1 MKRLL
6 LVTLIACTFFCFTG
20 YAQVTGT
27 ITDPENT
34 PLPGVSIVI
43 MGSTTG
49 TTSDFDGKYSINAS
63 EGDVLQFSY
72 VGMTTVT
79 RTVGESDIIDIVLEE
94 DAEALDEVVVT
105 ALGIERE
112 KKALG
117 YASQQLNSDQ
127 LLEVPETNVV
137 SALSGKIAG
146 AQISTQGGAPG
157 QGARIVLRGV
167 NSLDPNAENQPLFVI
182 DGIPVSNDSYT
193 TGGGESRGMTNRAG
207 DINMEDVQNISVL
220 KGGAATA
227 LYGVRGANGVVIIT
241 TRKGKAGRTEFN
253 ISASTSFDEVNK
265 FPKTQKTYTQGWK
278 GEYDPNSFWP
288 TWGPS
293 VEEARK
299 IDPSHPDLFNN
310 YKNAYK
316 NGHSTNINFSA
327 SGGTEK
333 STFYAALSKFDQEG
347 VIPFSDYGKISAK
360 LSGDL
365 QLSDKIKITGSAN
378 FINSGGARVNIDRFN
393 TRLIYWAPRVDVN
406 DYEFENGTMKG
417 YQFDG
422 KEGNNSI
429 YGAKTNRFVDDVN
442 RLIGNLGFNYT
453 PVEGLDIS
461 YRFGI
466 DYYNDSRKATAPG
479 PREDVEDENIFGD
492 NELGHIIETRIISED
507 LTSNLMASYI
517 RDLGEDFTLTVRAGW
532 DVFQRKYDRVTT
544 SGEELDVWNLFHL
557 SNAANITTSQF
568 ISKFRVVG
576 LYGEVG
582 ISYKDFLYLTVT
594 DRNDWASTLPEKNRS
609 FNYPSVSG
617 SYVFTETMDMPQ
629 WFNYGKVR
637 ASWAQI
643 GKDPQIAYLT
653 SDVYQSDEDNFP
665 IENVTGWTRPENKAD
680 PDLLSEKTTE
690 IEFGT
695 ELRFFDNRLSLDVSW
710 YQSNAKDQIIRIPLP
725 FSTGYK
731 FYSTNAGEIEN
742 TGWEIML
749 NATPVQSGD
758 FSWNV
763 GVNFSNNKNEIVALK
778 EGIESVFLDSEFGY
792 VGSDASQVLY
802 AGHAYGNILGTS
814 YARYYEN
821 PGDEDPLV
829 VDKNRPILIGED
841 GFPVIDRGQKII
853 GNSTPDWM
861 MNIRNQVNYKNFSL
875 AFNFD
880 FRQGLEKFNNLG
892 NFLSAFGTADY
903 TTNRNETIVFEGVTA
918 DGSPNTKEV
927 YLGQGIGPDGE
938 DYGDGFYRNV
948 HRAVTENFVEDA
960 SWVRLKDVTLTYNFP
975 NAILE
980 KLSIA
985 RASISLSGTNLW
997 LSTDYSGFDPE
1008 TSARIGNADGFAGM
1022 GSFPGLRSYAA
1033 TLRLTF

>member
-1 MKRLL
+1 MKKLL
-6 LVTLIACTFFCFTG
+6 LTTLMACTFFCIAG
-20 YAQVTGT
+20 YAQITGT
-27 ITDPENT
+27 ITDVQNT

-49 TTSDFDGKYSINAS
+49 TTSDFDGHYTINAS

-72 VGMTTVT
+72 IGMITVT
-79 RTVGESDIIDIVLEE
+79 RTVGDTDVIDIVMEE
-94 DAEALDEVVVT
+94 DTQALDEVVVT

-117 YASQQLNSDQ
+117 YASQQLNSEQ
-127 LLEVPETNVV
+127 LLDVPESNVV
-137 SALSGKIAG
+137 SAMSGKIAG

-157 QGARIVLRGV
+157 QGARIILRGV
-167 NSLDPNAENQPLFVI
+167 NSLDPDAENQPLFVI
-182 DGIPVSNDSYT
+182 DGIPISNDSYT
-193 TGGGESRGMTNRAG
+193 VGGGGSRGMTNRAA
-207 DINMEDVQNISVL
+207 DINMEDVENISVL

-227 LYGVRGANGVVIIT
+227 LYGVRGANGVVVIT

-288 TWGPS
+288 TWGAS
-293 VEEARK
+293 VEEARS

-316 NGHSTNINFSA
+316 NGYSTNIHFSA
-327 SGGTEK
+327 SGGSEK

-360 LSGDL
+360 LSGNL

-378 FINSGGARVNIDRFN
+378 FINSGGARVDVDRFN

-417 YQFDG
+417 YRNEG
-422 KEGNNSI
+422 RVGNNPI
-429 YGAKTNRFVDDVN
+429 YGNKTNRFVDDVN

-453 PVEGLDIS
+453 PIEGLDIS

-466 DYYNDSRKATAPG
+466 DYYNDSRTATAPA
-479 PREDVEDENIFGD
+479 PRDDVADENIYEN
-492 NELGHIIETRIISED
+492 NELGYIEETRIISED

-517 RDLGEDFTLTVRAGW
+517 KDLSEDFTLTVRAGW
-532 DVFQRKYDRVTT
+532 DVFQRQYDRVNTR
-544 SGEELDVWNLFHL
+544 GEELDVWNFFHL
-557 SNAANITTSQF
+557 SNASNITTSQY
-568 ISKFRVVG
+568 ISKYRLIG
-576 LYGEVG
+576 IYGEVG
-582 ISYKDFLYLTVT
+582 LSYKDFLYLTFT
-594 DRNDWASTLPEKNRS
+594 DRNDWASTLPEGNRS
-609 FNYPSVSG
+609 FNYPSVST
-617 SYVFTETMDMPQ
+617 SYIFTENLNAPH
-629 WFNYGKVR
+629 WLNYGKIR

-643 GKDPQIAYLT
+643 GKDPQTAYLT
-653 SDVYQSDEDNFP
+653 SDVYESDDDDFP
-665 IENVTGWTRPENKAD
+665 IDEVTGWTRPENKAD
-680 PDLLSEKTTE
+680 PGLRSEITTE

-695 ELRFFDNRLSLDVSW
+695 ELRFLDNRVSLDVSW
-710 YQSNAKDQIIRIPLP
+710 YKSNAKDQIIGIPL
-725 FSTGYK
+725 SYTTGYK
-731 FYSTNAGEIEN
+731 GYTTNAGEIEN

-749 NATPVQSGD
+749 NATPVQSTD

-763 GVNFSNNKNEIVALK
+763 GVNFSSNSNKIVALK

-792 VGSDASQVLY
+792 VGSSASQVLY

-814 YARYYEN
+814 YVRYYEN
-821 PGDEDPLV
+821 PEDEDPLA
-829 VDKNRPILIGED
+829 VDKDRPVLIGED
-841 GFPVIDRGQKII
+841 GFPEINNEQKIL

-861 MNIRNQVNYKNFSL
+861 MNIRNQVNYRNFSL

-880 FRQGLEKFNNLG
+880 FRQGFEKFNNMG
-892 NFLSAFGTADY
+892 NFLSAFGIADY
-903 TTNRNETIVFEGVTA
+903 TANRDQMIVFEGVTA
-918 DGSPNTKEV
+918 DGSPNTREV
-927 YLGQGIGPDGE
+927 YLGQGVGPDGE

-960 SWVRLKDVTLTYNFP
+960 SWVRLKNVTLTYRFP
-975 NAILE
+975 ETLLE
-980 KLSIA
+980 KLSIT
-985 RASISLSGTNLW
+985 RASISFSGTNLW

-1008 TSARIGNADGFAGM
+1008 TSARIGNADGFSGLGA
-1022 GSFPGLRSYAA
+1022 FPGLRSYAA